1 MSAYADTNFLT
12 SLYLPRV
19 HSSSAQRLLADYL
32 RRHDAALPFTPL
44 HRLEFRNAIR
54 LAVFR
59 QAALGEPPV
68 DRTAARRVQVENE
81 ADLSERVF
89 IEHTP
94 IDWTEA
100 LRQAE
105 ILSKAHTEDKGFRS
119 LDLLHVGTA
128 LSFGA
133 KEFFTFDRG
142 AGQLAKLAGLTVS
155 PALR

>member
-1 MSAYADTNFLT
+1 MSAYADTNFLIN
-12 SLYLPRV
+12 LYLTRP
-19 HSSSAQRLLADYL
+19 HSMEAQRVLGDFL
-32 RRHDAALPFTPL
+32 RRHDLALPFTPL

-59 QAALGEPPV
+59 QADPGERSL
-68 DRTAARRVQVENE
+68 DRAAARSILAEHE
-81 ADLSERVF
+81 ADLDERVF

-105 ILSKAHTEDKGFRS
+105 LLSKANTEEKGFRS
-119 LDLLHVGTA
+119 LDLLHVGAA
-128 LSFGA
+128 LSLGA
-133 KEFFTFDRG
+133 EQFLTFDRG
-142 AGQLAKLAGLTVS
+142 AGLLAKLAGLTVK